1 MTTLIIGQNSNLSGA
16 LLTSRVATHA
26 LSSRELTNNIA
37 LLDAYTTQPLNLI
50 FNNFQTAVSLNDGAH
65 LSEYIENSIHITAKI
80 LDYLRGT
87 PIRKI
92 IYTSSSSVYGNNVLC
107 SERDELKPI
116 SLHAALKVSNEK
128 LIEKYAQDRGIDYT
142 IARIFNMY
150 GGNDTFSIVG
160 KIITSHLH
168 NQELT
173 IINNGNAI
181 RDFVHIDT
189 VVEVYQ
195 RLLDAK
201 NLPIINIGSARGTSV
216 RNLLDFLK
224 NHGFHLQTRN
234 LTRDELKISTA
245 DNTIMADLLGKTE
258 YSDVESYL
266 LSRLS
271 CS

>member
-1 MTTLIIGQNSNLSGA
+1 MITLIIGQNSNLSAA
-16 LLTSRVATHA
+16 LLTSGAATHA
-26 LSSRELTNNIA
+26 LSSRELANNIV
-37 LLDAYTTQPLNLI
+37 LLDEYTTQPLNLI
-50 FNNFQTAVSLNDGAH
+50 FNNFQTAVSLNDGTH
-65 LSEYIENSIHITAKI
+65 LSEYIENSIHITAKT

-107 SERDELKPI
+107 SERDELKPL
-116 SLHAALKVSNEK
+116 SLHAALKVGNEK

-150 GGNDTFSIVG
+150 GGNDTFSIVS
-160 KIITSHLH
+160 KIITSYLQ

-181 RDFVHIDT
+181 RDFIHIDT

-195 RLLDAK
+195 KLLDVK

-224 NHGFHLQTRN
+224 NHGIHLQTRN
-234 LTRDELKISTA
+234 LIRDELKISTA
-245 DNTIMADLLGKTE
+245 DNTIMADLLGKME
-258 YSDVESYL
+258 YLDVESYL